1 MEDMILEEI
10 LKVVRGELTPIAAA
24 NTIDDW
30 CEEEAQNVAEGY
42 IDEAQR
48 RVDQV
53 ESDRIED
60 MEYAS
65 RTTGT
70 PDMFSD
76 EMRGFWIGYYM
87 L

>member
-1 MEDMILEEI
+1 MKDLILEEI
-10 LKVVRGELTPIAAA
+10 LRVVRSEITPIAAA
-24 NTIDDW
+24 NTITDW
-30 CEEEAQNVAEGY
+30 FEEEAQDVAETY
-42 IDEAQR
+42 IDEAQW

-60 MEYAS
+60 LEYAS

-76 EMRGFWIGYYM
+76 EMRGFWNA
-87 L
+87 